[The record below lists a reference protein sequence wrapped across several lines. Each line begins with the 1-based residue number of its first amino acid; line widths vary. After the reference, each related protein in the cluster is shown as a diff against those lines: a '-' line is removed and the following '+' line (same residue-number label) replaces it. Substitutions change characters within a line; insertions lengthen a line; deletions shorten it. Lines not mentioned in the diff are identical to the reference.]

1 MTGCREERYP
11 MSPEP
16 SSSAAADLSRRTILK
31 AAAAGGLLLGFRLH
45 PVKAAAAEAADNAVF
60 APNAFIRIG
69 RDGKV
74 TMIMPQVEMGQ
85 GTYTSMPMLIAEEL
99 EVDLAQV
106 GLEAA
111 PPDERL
117 YANPLIGLQATG
129 GSTSVPA
136 MWLPLRRAGAAAR
149 MMLIEAAA
157 RQWRIDPAS
166 CHAQAGAVI
175 HPPSG
180 RSTPYGALV
189 DIAATLPVPTDV
201 PLKSPNEFKLIG
213 KPVKRLDS
221 PIKVWGEARFGIDAT
236 VPGMLIATVAACPVP
251 GGKLKGV
258 DDTRAKKV
266 TGVRQIVHLDD
277 AVAVVGDNMWAAKEG
292 LAALD
297 IDWDEG
303 ANANLSTAE
312 IVRRLDAASQRPGVV
327 ARKNGNIAQALDR
340 AATKIERVY
349 QMPFLAHATME
360 PMNCTVHVRPDGCDV
375 WVCNQIIGRAQ
386 AVVAEATG
394 LPRDKV
400 QVRNLFL
407 GGGFGRR
414 LEVDYVAQA
423 ARIAK
428 QVTAPVK
435 VIWTREE
442 DIRHDIVRPYYY
454 DRLSAGLDEKG
465 NPIAWT
471 HRVTGS
477 SVMAR
482 WYPPAF
488 KNGLDPDAVQG
499 AAKEFPYAIPNM
511 LVDYVRHEIPGI
523 VTGWWRGV
531 GPTHNAFMVESFIDE
546 LAAAAKRDPV
556 EYRRAL
562 LGKLPPAG
570 AELDSMAEAAWKG
583 PQPQP
588 ARLARVLDLA
598 TQKAG
603 WGEALPAGSGR
614 GVSLQYPMGS
624 YLAQVAQVNV
634 SKAGEVRVERVV
646 CAVDCGIAVNPDTI
660 KAQIAGGIV
669 FGLTA
674 ALFSEITFANGRVQ
688 QSNFNN
694 YRMLRID
701 EAPVIDVYVINSRQ
715 PPGGIG
721 EPGTVGAAPALTNAI
736 FAATGKRIRKLPVKD
751 QLSGA

>member
-1 MTGCREERYP
+1 

-16 SSSAAADLSRRTILK
+16 SGGAAADLSRRTILK
-31 AAAAGGLLLGFRLH
+31 AATAGGLLLGFRLR
-45 PVKAAAAEAADNAVF
+45 PLRAVAAEAPDKEVF
-60 APNAFIRIG
+60 APNAFVRIG

-85 GTYTSMPMLIAEEL
+85 GTYTSMAMLIAEEL

-106 GLEAA
+106 GLEPA
-111 PPDERL
+111 PPDARL
-117 YANPLIGLQATG
+117 YANPLLGLQATG
-129 GSTSVPA
+129 GSTSVRA
-136 MWLPLRRAGAAAR
+136 MWLPLRHAGAAAR
-149 MMLIEAAA
+149 IMLIEAAA
-157 RQWRIDPAS
+157 RQWRVDPAS
-166 CHAQAGAVI
+166 CHAQKGDVVHLPTTRRA
-175 HPPSG
+175 
-180 RSTPYGALV
+180 PYGALV
-189 DIAATLPVPTDV
+189 DIAATLSVPTDV
-201 PLKSPNEFKLIG
+201 PLKSPNEFELIG

-236 VPGMLIATVAACPVP
+236 LPGMLIATVAACPVP

-258 DDTRAKKV
+258 DDSAAKKV
-266 TGVRQIVHLDD
+266 AGVRQIVRLDD
-277 AVAVVGDNMWAAKEG
+277 AVAVVGDNMWAAKQG

-297 IDWDEG
+297 VDWDEG

-312 IVRRLDAASQRPGVV
+312 IVRQLDAASQQPGVA
-327 ARKNGNIAQALDR
+327 ARRNGDIAQALEG
-340 AATKIERVY
+340 AATKIEAVY

-375 WVCNQIIGRAQ
+375 WVCNQILGRAQ

-428 QVTAPVK
+428 QVAAPVK

-442 DIRHDIVRPYYY
+442 DIQHDILRPYYH

-465 NPIAWT
+465 NPVAWT

-482 WYPPAF
+482 WYPPGF
-488 KNGLDPDAVQG
+488 KNGLDPDAVEG
-499 AAKEFPYAIPNM
+499 AATDFPYAIPNM
-511 LVDYVRHEIPGI
+511 LVDYVRHEIPGV

-562 LGKLPPAG
+562 LGELPKSKDGIAAA
-570 AELDSMAEAAWKG
+570 AEVPWGG
-583 PQPQP
+583 PSPHP

-603 WGEALPAGSGR
+603 WGTSLPAGSGR
-614 GVSLQYPMGS
+614 GVSLQYAMGS
-624 YLAQVAQVNV
+624 YLSQVAQVKI
-634 SKAGEVRVERVV
+634 SKEGEVRVERVV
-646 CAVDCGIAVNPDTI
+646 CAVDCGIAVDPDTI
-660 KAQIAGGIV
+660 KAQLFGGII

-674 ALFSEITFANGRVQ
+674 ALFNEITYEKGRVQ

-701 EAPVIDVYVINSRQ
+701 EAPVVDVYLVESRQ